1 MSSERNEL
9 SELPAPS
16 EPSRSPFRS
25 ITFRLSA
32 WYAGTLLVGL
42 TILGALA
49 LYTIRRAVV
58 RSDEVVVHER
68 LERHS
73 EVLGR
78 VGLPKFEEAV
88 ESATAL
94 EGEHDPVRVKDGA
107 GHTLYQHGVV
117 EDAALRVSTSVT
129 SDLNLEIASSANPW
143 RRLGPPVT
151 SAVLSVLLG
160 CLLIG
165 IAGGVI
171 LTRRAL
177 RPVGALAATARAVIQ
192 SGDLSRRVEVHG
204 GGELDELASLV
215 NRMLESNQALVRSM
229 REALD
234 NVAHDLRT
242 PLTRLRG
249 IAEVALRTVDPT
261 QATEA
266 LADCIEES
274 DRALIMLRTLMD
286 ISEAEAGIMKLNVGP
301 VELRALAR
309 ETLDLYEQVAEEGGV
324 ALFLSP
330 GGPVTAPADATRI
343 RQALANLVDNAVKYT
358 PPGGR
363 VEIDVA
369 IDAGEAQIR
378 VRDTGRGIPAEAISR
393 IWDRLFRVDP
403 SRAERGLGLGLS
415 LVKAIAVAHHGRVAV
430 ESAPDRGSSFLLSLP
445 LEGQG
450 TRQPPSSHDR

>member
-1 MSSERNEL
+1 MS
-9 SELPAPS
+9 
-16 EPSRSPFRS
+16 
-25 ITFRLSA
+25 
-32 WYAGTLLVGL
+32 L

-58 RSDEVVVHER
+58 RSNEVVVHER

-94 EGEHDPVRVKDGA
+94 EGEHDPVRVEDAA

-117 EDAALRVSTSVT
+117 EDAALRVSTTVS
-129 SDLNLEIASSANPW
+129 SDLKLEIASAANPW
-143 RRLGPPVT
+143 RRLGPPVM
-151 SAVLSVLLG
+151 SAVLLVLIG
-160 CLLIG
+160 CLLTG
-165 IAGGVI
+165 ITGGVI

-177 RPVGALAATARAVIQ
+177 RPVGALASTARAVIQ
-192 SGDLSRRVEVHG
+192 SGDLSRRVEVRG
-204 GGELDELASLV
+204 GGELDQLASLV
-215 NRMLESNQALVRSM
+215 NRMLEKNQALVRSM

-249 IAEVALRTVDPT
+249 IAEVALRADDSRQT
-261 QATEA
+261 TEA

-286 ISEAEAGIMKLNVGP
+286 ISEAEAGIMKLNVGT
-301 VELRALAR
+301 VELRAVAR
-309 ETLDLYEQVAEEGGV
+309 ETVGLYEQVADEAGV
-324 ALFLSP
+324 ALSLMP
-330 GGPVTAPADATRI
+330 GADVSALADATRI

-358 PPGGR
+358 PRGGR

-369 IDAGEAQIR
+369 RQEREAQIL
-378 VRDTGRGIPAEAISR
+378 VRDTGRGIPADALPR

-403 SRAERGLGLGLS
+403 SRAEKGLGLGLS
-415 LVKAIAVAHHGRVAV
+415 LVKAIALAHHGRVAV
-430 ESAPDRGSSFLLSLP
+430 ESAPGRGSSFLLALP
-445 LEGQG
+445 WEGPAA
-450 TRQPPSSHDR
+450 R